1 MVPLSPDS
9 GIVATDQT
17 WGEIMGLGRIALAAL
32 AAAALNVG
40 LTSFAEAQTPPP
52 TPSPNDYSDTK
63 TWLCL
68 PGRAHD
74 ACTVDENASIVS
86 ADGTTTPESFTAD
99 PHAKIDCFY
108 VYPTVSFEPMGNA
121 DMTAGPEEKAVI
133 VQQFARFASVCRPYA
148 PIYRQV
154 TLTALAALLSGKPI
168 PASRELAYDD
178 VRDAWNYYLAH
189 YNHGRGVV
197 LVGHSQGSG
206 ILLQLIKNE
215 IDGKP
220 VQHRLVSAILMG
232 TRLAV
237 PAGGIVGGDFKA
249 IPLCQAPGQTQCVIT
264 YASFRANLPPPAN
277 TRFGKVAMAG
287 MIAACTNPASLAG
300 GSGELHAYM
309 ATHGSFN
316 GVSLVPGPW
325 VKGKTIDTPFVSL
338 PGMLSAECIANADGS
353 YLAITV
359 HGDPAGARASDI
371 AGDVVVGGK
380 VQPDWGLHL
389 IDANLAMGNLIDIVR
404 AETQTYLADR

>member
-1 MVPLSPDS
+1 MIFGRTAGAAIIGAVLS
-9 GIVATDQT
+9 VASV
-17 WGEIMGLGRIALAAL
+17 A
-32 AAAALNVG
+32 V
-40 LTSFAEAQTPPP
+40 AQTPAAAP
-52 TPSPNDYSDTK
+52 TPNDYSDTK
-63 TWLCL
+63 AWLCL
-68 PGRAHD
+68 PGRAKD
-74 ACTVDENASIVS
+74 ACTVDQDATVVA
-86 ADGTTTPESFTAD
+86 ADGTLTPETFTPD
-99 PHAKIDCFY
+99 PKAKIDCFY
-108 VYPTVSFEPMGNA
+108 VYPTVSLEPMGNA

-133 VQQFARFASVCRPYA
+133 TQQFARFSSVCRPYA
-148 PIYRQV
+148 PIYRQI
-154 TLTALAALLSGKPI
+154 TLTALAALMSGKPI
-168 PASRELAYDD
+168 PANRELAYND

-206 ILLQLIKNE
+206 VLLQLIKNE

-237 PAGGIVGGDFKA
+237 PAGGIIGGDFKS
-249 IPLCQAPGQTQCVIT
+249 IPLCQAAGQTQCVIT
-264 YASFRANLPPPAN
+264 YASFRADAPPPAN

-287 MIAACTNPASLAG
+287 MVAACTNPASLAG
-300 GSGELHAYM
+300 GAGELHAYM
-309 ATHGSFN
+309 ATRGSFN

-338 PGMLSAECIANADGS
+338 PGLLSSECVSNADGS

-359 HGDPAGARASDI
+359 HGDPSSPRTSTI

-389 IDANLAMGNLIDIVR
+389 IDANLAMGNLIDIVQ
-404 AETQTYLADR
+404 AETKTYLRDR